1 MGAMPG
7 RIVRG
12 LVDAKSANPVFLF
25 DEIDKLTS
33 DFRGDPASALLEVLD
48 PEQNNSFS
56 DNFIEVPVDLS
67 KVMFITT
74 ANSVHTIPEPLLD
87 RMEIIELSS
96 YTEDEKVQIALRYL
110 VPKQIA
116 ENGLTPEQLFI
127 STNTLQDIVRY
138 YTREAGVRQLE
149 RQIASI
155 CRKAAREV

>member
-1 MGAMPG
+1 M
-7 RIVRG
+7 
-12 LVDAKSANPVFLF
+12 
-25 DEIDKLTS
+25 TT
-33 DFRGDPASALLEVLD
+33 DFHGDPASALLEVLD

-87 RMEIIELSS
+87 RMELIELSS

-110 VPKQIA
+110 VPKQIEA
-116 ENGLTPEQLFI
+116 NGLTPEQIFI
-127 STNTLQDIVRY
+127 STNTLLDIVRY
-138 YTREAGVRQLE
+138 YTRESGVRQLE

-155 CRKAAREV
+155 